1 MATLKRDFEQV
12 ELAAVCLC
20 SGNRRGM
27 FQPHVPGVEWGV
39 GAMGNAKWKGVR
51 LRDLL
56 NKAGVDRKAKEVA
69 FNGADSGAME
79 ATPDFIK
86 SIPIERA
93 LDENTLV
100 AFEMNGKPLP
110 HFNGFPARL
119 VVAGWTGTYWT
130 KQRPRST

>member
-56 NKAGVDRKAKEVA
+56 NKAG
-69 FNGADSGAME
+69 
-79 ATPDFIK
+79 
-86 SIPIERA
+86 
-93 LDENTLV
+93 LD
-100 AFEMNGKPLP
+100 
-110 HFNGFPARL
+110 
-119 VVAGWTGTYWT
+119 
-130 KQRPRST
+130 PRSERGGVQRGR